1 MATKKLIN
9 SKELSKWL
17 KIDVAKIEALADK
30 HVLSYYDL
38 DGEKLFYKNNAKL
51 EYRKYI
57 HNNFIPAHAN
67 GGKASKAKADTKKK
81 EVTKREDEYCVHK
94 LSNGTQLEI
103 HRDGKIY
110 ANGELVKPKKHHGRL
125 YYFYRDENGRQREVS
140 LARLVAYFFVKNP
153 HGYKFVAYKDG
164 DKTNIAA
171 DNLYYK
177 LNPNINL
184 YGKR

>member
-57 HNNFIPAHAN
+57 RRNFIPAHAN
-67 GGKASKAKADTKKK
+67 GGKASRAKADTKKK
-81 EVTKREDEYCVHK
+81 EVTKREDEYCLHK

-110 ANGELVKPKKHHGRL
+110 ANGELVNPKKSHGRL
-125 YYFYRDENGRQREVS
+125 SYYYRDENGKQRQLS
-140 LARLVAYFFVKNP
+140 LARLVAYYFLKNP
-153 HGYKFVAYKDG
+153 HGCHFVCYKNG

-171 DNLYYK
+171 NNLYYAK
-177 LNPNINL
+177 CPKKY

>member
-17 KIDVAKIEALADK
+17 KIDVEKIEALADK

-67 GGKASKAKADTKKK
+67 GGKVSKAKAATKKK

-94 LSNGTQLEI
+94 LPNGTQLEI

-110 ANGELVKPKKHHGRL
+110 ANGELVKPCKEHGRL
-125 YYFYRDENGRQREVS
+125 VYRYKDENNIQRYVT
-140 LARLVAYFFVKNP
+140 LARLVANYFVKNH
-153 HGYKFVAYKDG
+153 HGYHFVCYKNG

-171 DNLYYK
+171 DNLCYTDCPKKY
-177 LNPNINL
+177 